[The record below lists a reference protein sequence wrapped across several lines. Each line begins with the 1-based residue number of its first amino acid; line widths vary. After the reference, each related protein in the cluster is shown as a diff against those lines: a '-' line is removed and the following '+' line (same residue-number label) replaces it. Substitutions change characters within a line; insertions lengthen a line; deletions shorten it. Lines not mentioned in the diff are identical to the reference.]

1 MYPIHKRII
10 YIAFSVSFVLA
21 FCLNIPFEKIVSE
34 SIIIASITIAI
45 YMVTTALLIESKLA
59 ESMRKPDSII
69 KTKTKLGV
77 LTTYLKN
84 AVFVDVCLILDCCF
98 LKMYA
103 KEYCQE
109 IGSAGQ
115 ACETIYRISS
125 SIGFSLLI
133 TTLIFTLLLF
143 QFLSV
148 SLLNQRKS

>member
-1 MYPIHKRII
+1 MYHSHKRII
-10 YIAFSVSFVLA
+10 YIALSVSFVLE
-21 FCLNIPFEKIVSE
+21 FYFNIPFEKVASE
-34 SIIIASITIAI
+34 SIIIASTTIAI
-45 YMVTTALLIESKLA
+45 YMITTALLIESKLS

-77 LTTYLKN
+77 LTTYLRN
-84 AVFVDVCLILDCCF
+84 AVFVGVCLILDCCF

-109 IGSAGQ
+109 IDSVGQ

-148 SLLNQRKS
+148 SLLNSRKS